1 MASGYRLFISLV
13 KTLTRKQLE
22 NHLFVIEYP
31 PFDADWVPVAI
42 EAFKAVESGTPDK
55 WIAIP
60 PEDHEMTASD
70 ILEFMHIAQYRFV

>member
-1 MASGYRLFISLV
+1 
-13 KTLTRKQLE
+13 
-22 NHLFVIEYP
+22 
-31 PFDADWVPVAI
+31 VPVAI

-70 ILEFMHIAQYRFV
+70 ILEFMHIAQYSFI